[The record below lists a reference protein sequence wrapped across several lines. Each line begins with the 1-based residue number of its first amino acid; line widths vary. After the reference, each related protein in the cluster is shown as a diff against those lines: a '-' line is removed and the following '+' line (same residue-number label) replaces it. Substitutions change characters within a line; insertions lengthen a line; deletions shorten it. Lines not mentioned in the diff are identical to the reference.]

1 MSGKRYRTI
10 SQFRAEIGTGVSLF
24 QSEWLDEEHRVLYES
39 GALTRYNDVEDE
51 HGRPAADRECNHRN
65 FG

>member
-51 HGRPAADRECNHRN
+51 HGRR
-65 FG
+65 